1 MNREVA
7 SVRKIRQTT
16 GRSLPLGTPCATLR
30 GAAHEQSNGARQVDH
45 QDNQPMSSATLLPAG
60 TEPMFAQVRA
70 INQAALDGGDYE
82 TACHALQAALARAY
96 FLQDEA
102 QVTAV
107 QQRAAVQQTLTLT
120 PQESQTPPSKVHP
133 ARWNAILLVY
143 GTIAQEAA
151 SLLDLLRLHA

>member
-1 MNREVA
+1 M
-7 SVRKIRQTT
+7 
-16 GRSLPLGTPCATLR
+16 
-30 GAAHEQSNGARQVDH
+30 DH